1 VTAPKRRQLVVLL
14 NDDEWRRLRVL
25 VAERD
30 TTLTAWTTDV
40 VLSAVQTLKTHS
52 APASTPRRA
61 ARRAP

>member
-1 VTAPKRRQLVVLL
+1 MTAPKRRQLVVML

-40 VLSAVQTLKTHS
+40 VLSAVQSQKS
-52 APASTPRRA
+52 SSQPAAKPTRA
-61 ARRAP
+61 ARPAP